1 MTLKGRKNHYNI
13 KLLRGYGVSINIK
26 ENKIILKNGSHD
38 ITGKQEKEEWF
49 VTKIPY
55 EKIVISGKGYV
66 STEAI
71 SLLSQK
77 NINVLLTD
85 TYGNPISLMNN
96 VMSSNTSTKYRMGQY
111 QTFSDPVKKKYLQK
125 WIVSEKLSS
134 QINFLKSTERNDV
147 LDGIKKL
154 QDYRN
159 SIQNTNE
166 FRELLSIESRSG
178 RAYFRNYTKLILSK
192 YEFDSRRGGGLAMT
206 KRNAGDIINAL
217 LNYGY
222 TVLAGEIAKFVN
234 GLGLDAYY
242 GFYHKSHISYQA
254 LVYDLIEPFR
264 WLVEYS
270 VYKLAITHNKTQ
282 MIKKRDYTWT
292 REGNIVMDAELIR
305 RFLEILERK
314 FQTERLYKIKH
325 GIKMENGMSM
335 CQEITIARITVSKLS
350 EYCIQKNN
358 TLKMC

>member
-1 MTLKGRKNHYNI
+1 LTLKGKRNHYNI

-26 ENKIILKNGSHD
+26 NNKIILKNGSHD

-77 NINVLLTD
+77 NINVLLID
-85 TYGNPISLMNN
+85 TYGNPVSFMNN

-111 QTFSDPVKKKYLQK
+111 STFSDPVKTEYLQK

-134 QINFLKSTERNDV
+134 QINFLKSTDNDDV
-147 LDGIKKL
+147 LDGIKQL
-154 QDYRN
+154 QDYQN
-159 SIQNTNE
+159 HIQNAKE
-166 FRELLSIESRSG
+166 LRELLSMESRSG
-178 RAYFRNYTKLILSK
+178 RAYFRSYTKLIPSK
-192 YEFDSRRGGGLAMT
+192 YEFDSRRGGGLTMT

-264 WLVEYS
+264 CLVEYS
-270 VYKLAITHNKTQ
+270 VYKLASTHNKTQ
-282 MIKKRDYTWT
+282 LIKKRDFTWT
-292 REGNIVMDAELIR
+292 REGNIVMDSDLIR

-314 FQTERLYKIKH
+314 FQSETPHKFKH
-325 GIKMENGMSM
+325 GIKMKIGLSM
-335 CQEITIARITVSKLS
+335 CQEITVVKINVQNLAD
-350 EYCIQKNN
+350 YCNGTKNKIN
-358 TLKMC
+358 I

>member
-1 MTLKGRKNHYNI
+1 MTLKGHKNHYNI

-26 ENKIILKNGSHD
+26 NNKIILKNGSHD
-38 ITGKQEKEEWF
+38 ITGEKEKEEWF

-71 SLLSQK
+71 SLLSKK

-85 TYGNPISLMNN
+85 TYGNPVSFMNN
-96 VMSSNTSTKYRMGQY
+96 VMSSHTSTKYRMGQY
-111 QTFSDPVKKKYLQK
+111 QTFSDPVKKEYLQK
-125 WIVSEKLSS
+125 WIVSEKLQS
-134 QINFLKSTERNDV
+134 QINFLKSTENDDV
-147 LDGIKKL
+147 LDGIERL
-154 QDYRN
+154 QDYK
-159 SIQNTNE
+159 NTISKIKDS
-166 FRELLSIESRSG
+166 RELLSIESRSG
-178 RAYFRNYTKLILSK
+178 RAYFRNYTKLIPSK

-270 VYKLAITHNKTQ
+270 VFKLTNTHNKTL
-282 MIKKRDYTWT
+282 MIKKT
-292 REGNIVMDAELIR
+292 
-305 RFLEILERK
+305 
-314 FQTERLYKIKH
+314 
-325 GIKMENGMSM
+325 
-335 CQEITIARITVSKLS
+335 
-350 EYCIQKNN
+350 
-358 TLKMC
+358 

>member
-1 MTLKGRKNHYNI
+1 LTLKGQKNHYNI
-13 KLLRGYGVSINIK
+13 KFLRGYGVSINIK

-38 ITGKQEKEEWF
+38 ITGEREKEEWF

-85 TYGNPISLMNN
+85 TYGNPISFMNN

-111 QTFSDPVKKKYLQK
+111 RTFSDPAKKEYLQK
-125 WIVSEKLSS
+125 WIVSEKLQS
-134 QINFLKSTERNDV
+134 QINFLKSSGNDDV
-147 LDGIKKL
+147 LDGIERL
-154 QDYRN
+154 QYYKDSVHN
-159 SIQNTNE
+159 AK
-166 FRELLSIESRSG
+166 ELRDLLAIESKSG
-178 RAYFRNYTKLILSK
+178 RAYFRSYTKLIPSK

-222 TVLAGEIAKFVN
+222 TVLAGEITKFVN

-270 VYKLAITHNKTQ
+270 VYKLANTHNKTQ
-282 MIKKRDYTWT
+282 MIKKQDYTWT
-292 REGNIVMDAELIR
+292 REGSIVLDSDLIR
-305 RFLEILERK
+305 RFLEMLERT
-314 FQTERLYKIKH
+314 FQSERLYKFKH
-325 GIKMENGMSM
+325 GLKMKNGMSM
-335 CQEITIARITVSKLS
+335 CQEITIVKIIIQNFANKL
-350 EYCIQKNN
+350 NDFN
-358 TLKMC
+358 

>member
-1 MTLKGRKNHYNI
+1 LTLKGKKNHYNI
-13 KLLRGYGVSINIK
+13 KLLRGYGVSISIK
-26 ENKIILKNGSHD
+26 ENKIVLKNGSHD

-85 TYGNPISLMNN
+85 TYGNPISFMNN
-96 VMSSNTSTKYRMGQY
+96 IMSSNTSTKYRMGQY
-111 QTFSDPVKKKYLQK
+111 QTFSDTVKREYLQK
-125 WIVSEKLSS
+125 WIVSEKLQS
-134 QINFLKSTERNDV
+134 QINFLKSTENNDV
-147 LDGIKKL
+147 LEGIKQL
-154 QDYRN
+154 QGYQN
-159 SIQNTNE
+159 FIQNAKE

-178 RAYFRNYTKLILSK
+178 RAYFKSYTKLIPAK
-192 YEFDSRRGGGLAMT
+192 YEFDSRRGGGIVMS

-234 GLGLDAYY
+234 GLGLDTYY

-270 VYKLAITHNKTQ
+270 VYKLANTHNKTQ
-282 MIKKRDYTWT
+282 MIKKREFTWT
-292 REGNIVMDAELIR
+292 REGNIVMDSALIR
-305 RFLEILERK
+305 RFLEMLERT

-325 GIKMENGMSM
+325 GIKMKNGMSL
-335 CQEITIARITVSKLS
+335 CQEITIAKSNVQNLAD
-350 EYCIQKNN
+350 YCIGRNS
-358 TLKMC
+358 TF

>member
-1 MTLKGRKNHYNI
+1 LTLKGRKNHYNI
-13 KLLRGYGVSINIK
+13 KFLRGYGVSINIK

-38 ITGKQEKEEWF
+38 ITGEQEKEEWF

-85 TYGNPISLMNN
+85 TYGNPVSFMNN

-111 QTFSDPVKKKYLQK
+111 QTFSDPAKREYLQK
-125 WIVSEKLSS
+125 WIVSEKLQS
-134 QINFLKSTERNDV
+134 QINFLKSTENDDV
-147 LDGIKKL
+147 LDGIERL
-154 QDYRN
+154 QDYKN
-159 SIQNTNE
+159 KISKSKDS
-166 FRELLSIESRSG
+166 RELLSIESRSG
-178 RAYFRNYTKLILSK
+178 RAYFRSYTKLIPSK

-270 VYKLAITHNKTQ
+270 VYKLANTHNKTQ
-282 MIKKRDYTWT
+282 MIKKRECAWT
-292 REGNIVMDAELIR
+292 REGKIVMDSPLIR
-305 RFLEILERK
+305 KFLEMLERT

-325 GIKMENGMSM
+325 GIKMKNGMSM
-335 CQEITIARITVSKLS
+335 CQEITIAKIFVLNFTNYL
-350 EYCIQKNN
+350 KNEI
-358 TLKMC
+358 L

>member
-1 MTLKGRKNHYNI
+1 LTLKGQKNHYNI

-26 ENKIILKNGSHD
+26 DNKIILRNGTHD
-38 ITGKQEKEEWF
+38 ITGKSEKEEWF
-49 VTKIPY
+49 VNKIPY

-85 TYGNPISLMNN
+85 TYGNPVSFMNN
-96 VMSSNTSTKYRMGQY
+96 VMSSNTSTKYRIGQY
-111 QTFSDPVKKKYLQK
+111 STFSDPVKREYLQK
-125 WIVSEKLSS
+125 WILSEKLQSE
-134 QINFLKSTERNDV
+134 INFLKLTERNDV

-159 SIQNTNE
+159 SIQNTKE

-178 RAYFRNYTKLILSK
+178 RAYFRSYTKLIPSK
-192 YEFDSRRGGGLAMT
+192 YEFDSRRGGGLVMS

-242 GFYHKSHISYQA
+242 GFYHKPQTGFQP
-254 LVYDLIEPFR
+254 LVYDLMEPFH
-264 WLVEYS
+264 WLVDYS
-270 VYKLAITHNKTQ
+270 VWKLCHPNQNLKPRLKEIGHT
-282 MIKKRDYTWT
+282 RD
-292 REGNIVMDAELIR
+292 GNVV
-305 RFLEILERK
+305 LE
-314 FQTERLYKIKH
+314 Y
-325 GIKMENGMSM
+325 G
-335 CQEITIARITVSKLS
+335 LS
-350 EYCIQKNN
+350 LN
-358 TLKMC
+358 